1 MNPDYLDIK
10 AIESSLTN
18 NKKELYED
26 SIKLLEE
33 SMDTYFEIMLLN
45 INPDFN
51 NVSLFD
57 KTKCTGVMEDMLR
70 NPKSGTLGVRVND
83 SDVFFQNEIC
93 FINSLFGQLPY
104 YSIAVVNKFNHD
116 ENILLA
122 KCIQRFFD
130 KHTFNT
136 APHLNFYKKINVHE
150 SEVDKF
156 LVTGSAFNTENII
169 TFYEE
174 LVKEIFTEFTFDSKN
189 STKHSKRYT
198 RQLKDNIL
206 IGFEMDFKKAIKVMK
221 HGEFYLP
228 RYLNL
233 FVAKMDPLN
242 KKLEKDSIYNLGIL
256 GNPFF
261 YSCSMPI
268 ERFFIKSYNID
279 FDNLDKIISKQEQ
292 IIYPILRK
300 KQDDG
305 SIEIIFPEARMDL
318 VKKYSCFYY
327 SILHYSSQPYLKYI
341 EKSVLES
348 IV

>member
-10 AIESSLTN
+10 AIEVALTK

-33 SMDTYFEIMLLN
+33 CLDTYFEIMLLY

-51 NVSLFD
+51 NVTLFD
-57 KTKCTGVMEDMLR
+57 KSQCIEVMEDMLR
-70 NPKSGTLGVRVND
+70 NPKSGTLGLRVDDLN
-83 SDVFFQNEIC
+83 VFFQNEIC
-93 FINSLFGQLPY
+93 FINSLFGKLPY
-104 YSIAVVNKFNHD
+104 YPAAVLNKYNHD

-122 KCIQRFFD
+122 KCIQKFFD
-130 KHTFNT
+130 KHAFNT
-136 APHLNFYKKINVHE
+136 APHLNFYEKINV
-150 SEVDKF
+150 SEADKF
-156 LVTGSAFNTENII
+156 LTIGSAFNIENII
-169 TFYEE
+169 VFYEK
-174 LVKEIFTEFTFDSKN
+174 LVKDIFVEFTFDSKN
-189 STKHSKRYT
+189 STKHCKRYT
-198 RQLKDNIL
+198 RQVKENVLF
-206 IGFEMDFKKAIKVMK
+206 GFELDFKKAIKVMK

-228 RYLNL
+228 TYLNL
-233 FVAKMDPLN
+233 FVAKMDPLS

-279 FDNLDKIISKQEQ
+279 FDNLDKITSNQKQFIYQ
-292 IIYPILRK
+292 ILKK

-327 SILHYSSQPYLKYI
+327 SILNYSSQPYLKYI
-341 EKSVLES
+341 EKSVIES

>member
-10 AIESSLTN
+10 AIEVSLTK

-33 SMDTYFEIMLLN
+33 SIDTYFEIMLLN

-51 NVSLFD
+51 NVTLFD
-57 KTKCTGVMEDMLR
+57 KSQCIGVMEDMLR
-70 NPKSGTLGVRVND
+70 NPKSGTLGYRVND
-83 SDVFFQNEIC
+83 LDVFFQNEIC
-93 FINSLFGQLPY
+93 FINSLFGKLPY
-104 YSIAVVNKFNHD
+104 FPVDVLSKFNHD
-116 ENILLA
+116 ENLLLV
-122 KCIQRFFD
+122 KCIQKFFD
-130 KHTFNT
+130 KHAFNKV
-136 APHLNFYKKINVHE
+136 PHLNFYTKINVPE

-156 LVTGSAFNTENII
+156 LITGSAFNIENII

-174 LVKEIFTEFTFDSKN
+174 LVKEIFVEFTFDSKN
-189 STKHSKRYT
+189 STKHCKRYT
-198 RQLKDNIL
+198 RQLKGDVL
-206 IGFEMDFKKAIKVMK
+206 IGFELDFKKAIKLMK

-228 RYLNL
+228 PYLNL
-233 FVAKMDPLN
+233 FVAKMDPLS

-279 FDNLDKIISKQEQ
+279 FDNLDKITSKLKQ
-292 IIYPILRK
+292 IIYQILKK

-327 SILHYSSQPYLKYI
+327 SILNYSSQPYLKYI